1 MRDGNKPTT
10 DGDTSHLEYG
20 AVGTTPPVRAV
31 PPDTATPD
39 DGAPGGTADD
49 DGAPGG
55 PADDVPLEMPEEPTA
70 ADAPPEPASVHVI
83 VMRDRT
89 RIVVSGEIDADLAS
103 ELQEA
108 TADAE
113 ATGLPIEVD
122 AQHVT
127 FMDSSGI
134 AFLARLASRSAER
147 VRVLHAPETVRFLLE
162 VTRIGELLD
171 LVEQP
176 EPAGSS
182 TQVTPAHGLPTIP
195 RPTPPDIIA

>member
-10 DGDTSHLEYG
+10 AGDTSVAGDEPVESAAPAQ
-20 AVGTTPPVRAV
+20 AVTPGDSSRVEMVDDSAV
-31 PPDTATPD
+31 ADLPAE
-39 DGAPGGTADD
+39 PG
-49 DGAPGG
+49 
-55 PADDVPLEMPEEPTA
+55 
-70 ADAPPEPASVHVI
+70 SVHVI
-83 VMRDRT
+83 VVRDRT
-89 RIVVSGEIDADLAS
+89 RIVVSGEIDADLAAD
-103 ELQEA
+103 LQEA
-108 TADAE
+108 TSDAE

-171 LVEQP
+171 LIDEEQAAPVRPIAAPEERTAPP
-176 EPAGSS
+176 EPDGA
-182 TQVTPAHGLPTIP
+182 A
-195 RPTPPDIIA
+195 

>member
-10 DGDTSHLEYG
+10 AGDTAAAHGSPVESPLSVQ
-20 AVGTTPPVRAV
+20 AVTP
-31 PPDTATPD
+31 DEATP
-39 DGAPGGTADD
+39 AERA
-49 DGAPGG
+49 AE
-55 PADDVPLEMPEEPTA
+55 PAAEVPVEMPDDPA
-70 ADAPPEPASVHVI
+70 APDRLTEPASVHVI

-89 RIVVSGEIDADLAS
+89 RIVVSGEIDADLSAD
-103 ELQEA
+103 LQEA
-108 TADAE
+108 TSDAE

-147 VRVLHAPETVRFLLE
+147 VRVLHAPDTVRFLLE

-171 LVEQP
+171 LVD
-176 EPAGSS
+176 EPTDGP
-182 TQVTPAHGLPTIP
+182 PADDDAPDHGLPTIP
-195 RPTPPDIIA
+195 RPTPPDVVA